1 MTLATAALS
10 PAYDPGS
17 WDTFF
22 TLTGAAAATLTGLF
36 FLAFSLRLQ
45 DLQLSRV
52 IRTRARYLLIWLIA
66 IAVSS
71 AFVVMPGQSLAA
83 LAAEILALTAGC
95 VAYTA
100 WSALRSA
107 RWEPSAFSVDLVGRW
122 LGMGATWLLSIGAG
136 ISLLAGHGG
145 GLYLLA
151 FAVLLGIAL
160 EVAAAWSLV
169 VWVGKDTRGQDI
181 MPERQRTPEPPQAG
195 QLGAERDGSRAAPG
209 QLPDPGE
216 CQEQQ
221 TTRENA
227 CEQRNPRSA
236 RT

>member
-1 MTLATAALS
+1 MTLASVALS
-10 PAYDPGS
+10 SAYAPRS
-17 WDTFF
+17 WSTFF
-22 TLTGAAAATLTGLF
+22 TLTGTAAATLTGLF

-71 AFVVMPGQSLAA
+71 AFVLMPGQSPAA
-83 LAAEILALTAGC
+83 LAAEILALTTGC

-100 WSALRSA
+100 WSALRAA
-107 RWEPSAFSVDLVGRW
+107 RWEQVAFSVDLVVRW

-136 ISLLAGHGG
+136 ISLVVGHGG

-160 EVAAAWSLV
+160 EVAAAWSLI
-169 VWVGKDTRGQDI
+169 VWIGKDTPGKDVT
-181 MPERQRTPEPPQAG
+181 PGRQRAPGRPQAG
-195 QLGAERDGSRAAPG
+195 QSDAGQSDAGQSGAESGGGQDGSQAAPG
-209 QLPDPGE
+209 
-216 CQEQQ
+216 
-221 TTRENA
+221 
-227 CEQRNPRSA
+227 
-236 RT
+236 